1 MNQNAKTKRGFP
13 YVTLILTVTIV
24 LVVAILGY
32 SLVDS
37 IGIIGHL
44 DNAAK
49 SDNIKLNES
58 QLDVYRF
65 HVAQNQLY
73 YQYMYILYGMMDDP
87 TPDGYVKSG
96 QMDAGTFINYMLPSL
111 KGDKSLDAS
120 AYAYA
125 EQYLTYCEGAMEA
138 GLYEQYK
145 NEVKADIET
154 YISDLSTTAE
164 AMGMGLGG
172 YLKNCVGNGVTKG
185 DVETAMEYYYIGIKY
200 AEKLHEDYAALV
212 TLEDIKK
219 HVEDNKASFYTS
231 KYTTYKLVTSDNA
244 DFLNAVK
251 AAKTADEVKVAIVNY
266 YLEQKFEDQ
275 YKAKIT
281 DKSVEDAAGK
291 DQTKADI
298 KTTLLVM
305 NELAGKD
312 ADGNDIK
319 AVFTSTDTDAYK
331 KAAYEIANTINTS
344 IKTEVAKVTESSAA
358 WADPKGTSATDLQ
371 KWLFGEGRKAGDYTV
386 LETKTTTKDKTT
398 GKDVTTVT
406 HTWYV
411 VDEALAVDT
420 EKTKDAYYILLSD
433 DASTVENAQTATQ
446 KAEAFYNALSESKTP
461 EKFKELV
468 NKYAPAYSAE
478 VIEQISHKTMKST
491 NEALADWLYEEGRKE
506 GDIAKFEVKG
516 DSKDKDK
523 VTGYYVAMFVEEN
536 EETWQLNGRDAIANE
551 KVQEWFDAAVEKYH
565 VVIDFKEETT
575 TDSHDHDHDHD
586 HDETTAATTE
596 KPTESTTEKTTEATT
611 EETTTEAPTEAQ

>member
-49 SDNIKLNES
+49 SDNIRLNES
-58 QLDVYRF
+58 QLDVYRY

-73 YQYMYILYGMMDDP
+73 YQYMYIQYGLMNDP
-87 TPDGYVKSG
+87 TGGYVKNG
-96 QMDAGTFINYMLPSL
+96 LMDAGTFINYMLPSI
-111 KGDKSLDAS
+111 KGDPSLDSS

-125 EQYLTYCEGAMEA
+125 EQYLAYCEGAMEA

-164 AMGMGLGG
+164 AMGMRLGA
-172 YLKNCVGNGVTKG
+172 YLKDCMGNGVTKG

-231 KYTTYKLVTSDNA
+231 KYTSYKLVTSDNA
-244 DFLNAVK
+244 DFLAAVK
-251 AAKTADEVKVAIVNY
+251 AAKTADEVKTAIVDY
-266 YLEQKFEDQ
+266 YMTQKFEDQ

-281 DKSVEDAAGK
+281 SKNVEDTAGK
-291 DQTKADI
+291 DQTKADV
-298 KTTLLVM
+298 KTTLLAM
-305 NELAGKD
+305 NSIGE
-312 ADGNDIK
+312 NK

-331 KAAYEIANTINTS
+331 KAAYEIANTINS
-344 IKTEVAKVTESSAA
+344 SVKTEVAKVTESSAA

-433 DASTVENAQTATQ
+433 DASTVENGQTATQ

-468 NKYAPAYSAE
+468 KKYAPAYSAE
-478 VIEQISHKTMKST
+478 VIEQISHKTMKTT

-565 VVIDFKEETT
+565 VVVDYEEETT
-575 TDSHDHDHDHD
+575 TAASTTAHDHDHDHD
-586 HDETTAATTE
+586 HEETTAA
-596 KPTESTTEKTTEATT
+596 PTEAATTAEATT
-611 EETTTEAPTEAQ
+611 EETTTEEVTTDSAAE

>member
-1 MNQNAKTKRGFP
+1 MNQKAKTKREFP

-37 IGIIGHL
+37 IGIIGRL

-49 SDNIKLNES
+49 SDHIKLNEK
-58 QLDVYRF
+58 QLDVYRY

-73 YQYMYILYGMMDDP
+73 YQYMYIQYGMMNDP
-87 TPDGYVKSG
+87 TGGYVKNG
-96 QMDAGTFINYMLPSL
+96 LMDAGTFINYMLPSL

-145 NEVKADIET
+145 NETKADIET

-164 AMGMGLGG
+164 AMGMRLGG
-172 YLKNCVGNGVTKG
+172 YLKDCMGNGVTKG

-200 AEKLHEDYAALV
+200 AEKLQEDYADVV

-219 HVEDNKASFYTS
+219 YVEDNKASFYTT
-231 KYTTYKLVTSDNA
+231 KYTTYKLVTGDNA
-244 DFLNAVK
+244 DFLKAVK
-251 AAKTADEVKVAIVNY
+251 AAKTADEVKTAIVDY
-266 YLEQKFEDQ
+266 YMTQKFEDQ

-281 DKSVEDAAGK
+281 DKKVEDAAGK
-291 DQTKADI
+291 DQTKADVR
-298 KTTLLVM
+298 TTLLAL
-305 NELAGKD
+305 NSIGE
-312 ADGNDIK
+312 NK
-319 AVFTSTDTDAYK
+319 AVFTDKDTDAYK
-331 KAAYEIANTINTS
+331 KAAYEIANTINS
-344 IKTEVAKVTESSAA
+344 SVKTETAKVTETSAA

-371 KWLFGEGRKAGDYTV
+371 KWLFGDGRKAGDYTV
-386 LETKTTTKDKTT
+386 LEAKSTTKDKTT
-398 GKDVTTVT
+398 GKDVTTIT
-406 HTWYV
+406 YTWYL
-411 VDEALAVDT
+411 VDETMVLDT
-420 EKTKDAYYILLSD
+420 EKTKNAYYILLSD

-468 NKYAPAYSAE
+468 EKYAPAYSAE
-478 VIEQISHKTMKST
+478 LIEQISHKTMKST

-516 DSKDKDK
+516 DSKDKEK
-523 VTGYYVAMFVEEN
+523 VTGYYVAMFIDEN
-536 EETWQLNGRDAIANE
+536 EETWQLNGRNSIAND
-551 KVQEWFDAAVEKYH
+551 KVLEWYDAAVEKYH
-565 VVIDFKEETT
+565 VVVDFEEETT
-575 TDSHDHDHDHD
+575 TAASTTAKTETTTAAPTE
-586 HDETTAATTE
+586 ETTAAA
-596 KPTESTTEKTTEATT
+596 TEATT
-611 EETTTEAPTEAQ
+611 EETTTEEATTEEVTTEAAAE

>member
-58 QLDVYRF
+58 QLDVYRY

-73 YQYMYILYGMMDDP
+73 YQYMYIQYGLMDDP
-87 TPDGYVKSG
+87 TGGYVKNG
-96 QMDAGTFINYMLPSL
+96 LMDAGTYINYMLPSI
-111 KGDKSLDAS
+111 KGDPSLDSS

-145 NEVKADIET
+145 NEIKADIET
-154 YISDLSTTAE
+154 YIDDLATTAE
-164 AMGMGLGG
+164 AMGMGLNG
-172 YLKNCVGNGVTKG
+172 YLKDCIGNGVTKK

-200 AEKLHEDYAALV
+200 AEKLQEDYAGAV
-212 TLEDIKK
+212 TLEEIQKYID
-219 HVEDNKASFYTS
+219 DNKASFYTA

-244 DFLNAVK
+244 DFLAAVK
-251 AAKTADEVKVAIVNY
+251 AAKNADEVKTAIVDY
-266 YLEQKFEDQ
+266 YLNQKFEDQ

-281 DKSVEDAAGK
+281 DKSIEDAAGK
-291 DQTKADI
+291 DQTKADV
-298 KTTLLVM
+298 KTTLLAL
-305 NELAGKD
+305 NSIGE
-312 ADGNDIK
+312 NK

-331 KAAYEIANTINTS
+331 KAAYEIANTINS
-344 IKTEVAKVTESSAA
+344 SVKTEIAKVTESSAA

-411 VDEALAVDT
+411 VDEAQALDT

-468 NKYAPAYSAE
+468 EKYAPAYSAE
-478 VIEQISHKTMKST
+478 LIEQISHKTMKST

-516 DSKDKDK
+516 DSKDTTK

-536 EETWQLNGRDAIANE
+536 EETWKLNGRNAVANE
-551 KVQEWFDAAVEKYH
+551 KVLDWFDAAVEKYH
-565 VVIDFKEETT
+565 VVVDYEEETT
-575 TDSHDHDHDHD
+575 TAASTTDHDHDHD
-586 HDETTAATTE
+586 DDETTAAPT
-596 KPTESTTEKTTEATT
+596 TESTTT
-611 EETTTEAPTEAQ
+611 EETTTEETTTEEVTTESAAE